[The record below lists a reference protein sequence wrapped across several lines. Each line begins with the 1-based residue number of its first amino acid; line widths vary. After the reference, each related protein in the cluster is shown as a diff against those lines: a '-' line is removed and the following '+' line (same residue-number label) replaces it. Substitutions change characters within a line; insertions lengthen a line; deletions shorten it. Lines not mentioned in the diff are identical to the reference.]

1 MKALFKKCGDWINRH
16 MTLVKVLFVV
26 FVLAVVVHVIFS
38 VSKEISGRQMAESFS
53 RLSPVSI
60 VIMIILG
67 FIAVSPMLI
76 YDFTIVDFLPG
87 KFKKSYIVKTG
98 WITNTLTNI
107 AGFGGVL
114 GASMRSSFYSENA
127 TKKQILY
134 AISKIVIFLLAGLST
149 YCWIAIIMM
158 FNFGFGT
165 NSHDWWWWIVLVL
178 GGLYFP
184 ILFIITRLNDSDY
197 FKDLT
202 PKLEIQLI
210 VGSCLEWLGCAGLF
224 MAIGAFMHQPINLL
238 AVFPVF
244 VVANV
249 VGVASLVPGGL
260 GSFEGTMLVGLMF
273 IGVRPSDAAVWLILY
288 RAFYYIF
295 PVFLGIIFLVVDV
308 FQRFNNFLDGIP
320 KLILQRLAH
329 MFITIFMYFSGI
341 MMLLLAVIPNLVLV
355 NRFYISLEPYSFYF
369 LDQLSTVIVA
379 FLLIGFARGF
389 GSKVKKA
396 FWPTA
401 VILVIALWNT
411 LWKEDFPTNMVVMS
425 VILLGCLWLS
435 YKVLYRQKFTY
446 SWGHALIDLL
456 IFVSAF
462 VVYLII
468 GLLTNFKFAV
478 FHWTN
483 SYLLPSPQVWFA
495 GLLGLILAFLILVLT
510 FRFLSYSKVDWL
522 NQPFDGDR
530 VSNVINE
537 FGGNE
542 VSHLAYVRDKSI
554 YFYQE
559 DGKDQLFFMY
569 KCRANKIMI
578 MGEPI
583 GNMDK
588 LENAIDKFIE
598 DSDNIGYS
606 LVFYEIGEELTMLLH
621 EKGFSFTKAGEEG
634 HVALDTFSIA
644 GKKHR
649 GERALMNKFDRDE
662 YKFEIIQPPFST
674 SFIDEL
680 REVSDNWLKG
690 KPEKGFSLG
699 YFDSYYLNQAPIA
712 VMKDKDNK
720 VVAFANI
727 MPTGDHE
734 MTSIDL
740 MRSSEDA
747 PSGIM
752 DGIFINLFNYVK
764 DEGYNYFNLGMAP
777 LSNVGESRYSFI
789 DEKISNLIYKYGTAF
804 YSFQG
809 LRSYKEKYVSEW
821 TPKYISY
828 RRGNSLVFTMLQ
840 LLVLVNEHVEDTPC
854 EKKSIW
860 KKLFKK

>member
-1 MKALFKKCGDWINRH
+1 MKALFKKCADWINRH
-16 MTLVKVLFVV
+16 MTLVKVLFVL
-26 FVLAVVVHVIFS
+26 FVLVVVVHVIFS
-38 VSKEISGRQMAESFS
+38 VSREISGEQMERSFAT
-53 RLSPVSI
+53 LSPWSI
-60 VIMIILG
+60 FIMIILG
-67 FIAVSPMLI
+67 FVAVSPMLI

-87 KFKKSYIVKTG
+87 KFKKTYIAKTG

-114 GASMRSSFYSENA
+114 GASMRSSFYSKNA

-149 YCWIAIIMM
+149 YCWIALIMM
-158 FNFGFGT
+158 FSFGFGT

-184 ILFIITRLNDSDY
+184 ILLLFTRKNDSEY

-202 PKLEIQLI
+202 LKLELQLI
-210 VGSCLEWLGCAGLF
+210 LGSCLEWLGCAGLF
-224 MAIGAFMHQPINLL
+224 MIIGAFMHQPINLI

-260 GSFEGTMLVGLMF
+260 GSFEGTMLLGLTF
-273 IGVRPSDAAVWLILY
+273 IGVSPSSAAVWLLLY

-295 PVFLGIIFLVVDV
+295 PVALGIVFLVFDIL
-308 FQRFNNFLDGIP
+308 QRLNNFLDDIP
-320 KLILQRLAH
+320 KLIVQKLAH
-329 MFITIFMYFSGI
+329 VFITVFMYFSGI

-355 NRFYISLEPYSFYF
+355 NRFYVSLEPYSFYF
-369 LDQLSTVIVA
+369 LDQLTTVIVA

-396 FWPTA
+396 FWPTT
-401 VILVIALWNT
+401 VILLISMGNT
-411 LWKEDFPTNMVVMS
+411 LWKEDFPPVMIVLS
-425 VILLGCLWLS
+425 LILVICLWLS
-435 YKVLYRQKFTY
+435 YGVLYRDKFTY
-446 SWGHALIDLL
+446 SWGHALVDLF
-456 IFVSAF
+456 IFGISF
-462 VVYLII
+462 VIYAII

-483 SYLLPSPQVWFA
+483 SYLFPSPQVWFA
-495 GLLGLILAFLILVLT
+495 GFLGLILACLILVLT
-510 FRFLSYSKVDWL
+510 YRFLSYSKVDWL
-522 NQPFDGDR
+522 DQPFDAER
-530 VSNVINE
+530 VSNVIND

-569 KCRANKIMI
+569 KCRANKII
-578 MGEPI
+578 VMGEPI
-583 GNMDK
+583 GNLDK
-588 LENAIDKFIE
+588 LEPAIDQFID

-634 HVALDTFSIA
+634 HVALDTFSIS

-662 YKFEIIQPPFST
+662 YKFEIIQPPFSDE
-674 SFIDEL
+674 FIKEL
-680 REVSDNWLKG
+680 KDVSDDWLHG

-699 YFDSYYLNQAPIA
+699 YFDKYYLNQAPIA
-712 VMKDKDNK
+712 VMKDKDNQ

-740 MRSSEDA
+740 MRSSEAA

-764 DEGYNYFNLGMAP
+764 DEGYKFFNLGMAP
-777 LSNVGESRYSFI
+777 LSNVGESRYSFL
-789 DEKISNLIYKYGTAF
+789 DEKICNLIYKYGTAF

-809 LRSYKEKYVSEW
+809 LRSYKEKYVSKW
-821 TPKYISY
+821 APKYISY

-840 LLVLVNEHVEDTPC
+840 LLKLVNEHIDTN
-854 EKKSIW
+854 ESKKSW
-860 KKLFKK
+860 LCKMLKK

>member
-1 MKALFKKCGDWINRH
+1 MKALFKKCVDWINRH
-16 MTLVKVLFVV
+16 MTLVKVLFVL

-38 VSKEISGRQMAESFS
+38 VSKEISGKQMADSFAT
-53 RLSPVSI
+53 LSPLSI
-60 VIMIILG
+60 AIMTILG

-87 KFKKSYIVKTG
+87 RFKTSYIIKTG

-134 AISKIVIFLLAGLST
+134 AISKIVIFLLSGLST
-149 YCWIAIIMM
+149 YCWIALVMM
-158 FNFGFGT
+158 FSFGFGT

-184 ILFIITRLNDSDY
+184 ILLLFTQKNDSEY

-202 PKLEIQLI
+202 LKLELQLI
-210 VGSCLEWLGCAGLF
+210 LGSCLEWLGCAGLF
-224 MAIGAFMHQPINLL
+224 MMIGAFMHQPVNLL

-249 VGVASLVPGGL
+249 IGVASLVPGGL
-260 GSFEGTMLVGLMF
+260 GSFEGTMLLGLTF
-273 IGVRPSDAAVWLILY
+273 IGVSPSSAVVWLLLY

-295 PVFLGIIFLVVDV
+295 PVALGIIFLALDLM
-308 FQRFNNFLDGIP
+308 QRLNKFLDGIP
-320 KLILQRLAH
+320 KFILQKISH
-329 MFITIFMYFSGI
+329 VVITVFMYFSGV
-341 MMLLLAVIPNLVLV
+341 MMLLLAIIPNLVLV
-355 NRFYISLEPYSFYF
+355 NRFYITLEPYSFYF
-369 LDQLSTVIVA
+369 LDQLTTVIVA

-401 VILVIALWNT
+401 TILLISMGNT
-411 LWKEDFPTNMVVMS
+411 LWKEDFPINMVILS
-425 VILLGCLWLS
+425 VVLVICLWLS
-435 YKVLYRQKFTY
+435 YGVLYRQKFTY
-446 SWGHALIDLL
+446 SWGHVLIDLI
-456 IFVSAF
+456 IFGASFICYA
-462 VVYLII
+462 II
-468 GLLTNFKFAV
+468 GLLTNFKFSF

-483 SYLLPSPQVWFA
+483 SYLFPSPQVWFA
-495 GLLGLILAFLILVLT
+495 GFLGLILAFLILVLT
-510 FRFLSYSKVDWL
+510 YRFLSYSKVKWL
-522 NQPFDGDR
+522 SQSFDASR

-542 VSHLAYVRDKSI
+542 VSHLAYVRDKNI

-559 DGKDQLFFMY
+559 NGKDQLFFMY
-569 KCRANKIMI
+569 KQRANKIII

-588 LENAIDKFIE
+588 IEPAIDQFIE

-634 HVALDTFSIA
+634 HVDLNSFSIS

-662 YKFEIIQPPFST
+662 YKFEVIQPPFSHE
-674 SFIDEL
+674 FIQEL
-680 REVSDNWLKG
+680 RKVSDSWLKG

-699 YFDSYYLNQAPIA
+699 YFDKYYLNQAPIA
-712 VMKDKDNK
+712 VMKDRENR

-740 MRSSEDA
+740 MRSSDDA

-764 DEGYNYFNLGMAP
+764 DEGYHYFNLGMAP
-777 LSNVGESRYSFI
+777 LSNVGESRYSFL

-809 LRSYKEKYVSEW
+809 LRSYKEKYVGEW

-840 LLVLVNEHVEDTPC
+840 LLFLVNEHID
-854 EKKSIW
+854 KSSYKHKWINNFFN
-860 KKLFKK
+860 K

>member
-1 MKALFKKCGDWINRH
+1 LKALFKKCVDWINRH
-16 MTLVKVLFVV
+16 MTLVKILFVL
-26 FVLAVVVHVIFS
+26 FVLAVVVHVILS
-38 VSKEISGRQMAESFS
+38 VSKEISGKQMADSFS
-53 RLSPVSI
+53 TLSPLSI
-60 VIMIILG
+60 VIMTILG

-134 AISKIVIFLLAGLST
+134 AISKIVIFLLSGLST
-149 YCWIAIIMM
+149 YCWIALIMM
-158 FNFGFGT
+158 FSFGFGT

-184 ILFIITRLNDSDY
+184 ILLLFTQKNDSDY

-202 PKLEIQLI
+202 LKLELQLI
-210 VGSCLEWLGCAGLF
+210 IGSCLEWLGCAGLF
-224 MAIGAFMHQPINLL
+224 IIIGAFMHQPVNLL

-249 VGVASLVPGGL
+249 IGVASLVPGGL
-260 GSFEGTMLVGLMF
+260 GSFEGTMLLGLTF
-273 IGVRPSDAAVWLILY
+273 IGVSPSSSVVWLLLY

-295 PVFLGIIFLVVDV
+295 PVALGIIFLALDLM
-308 FQRFNNFLDGIP
+308 QRFNNFLDGIP
-320 KLILQRLAH
+320 KFILQKISH
-329 MFITIFMYFSGI
+329 VVITVFMYFSGV
-341 MMLLLAVIPNLVLV
+341 MMLLLAIIPNLVLV
-355 NRFYISLEPYSFYF
+355 NRFYITLEPYSFYF
-369 LDQLSTVIVA
+369 LDQLTTVIVA

-401 VILVIALWNT
+401 AILLISMGNT
-411 LWKEDFPTNMVVMS
+411 LWKEDFPINMMILSAVL
-425 VILLGCLWLS
+425 VICLWLS
-435 YKVLYRQKFTY
+435 YGVLYRQKFTY
-446 SWGHALIDLL
+446 SWGHVLIDLI
-456 IFVSAF
+456 IFGVSF
-462 VVYLII
+462 VCYAII
-468 GLLTNFKFAV
+468 GLLTNFKFSF

-483 SYLLPSPQVWFA
+483 SYLFPSPQVWFA
-495 GLLGLILAFLILVLT
+495 GFLGLILAFLILVLT
-510 FRFLSYSKVDWL
+510 YRFLSYSKVNWL
-522 NQPFDGDR
+522 SQSFDASR

-542 VSHLAYVRDKSI
+542 VSHLAYVRDKNI

-569 KCRANKIMI
+569 KKRANKIII

-588 LENAIDKFIE
+588 IESAIDKFIE

-634 HVALDTFSIA
+634 HVDLNSFSIS

-662 YKFEIIQPPFST
+662 YKFEVIQPPFSDA
-674 SFIDEL
+674 FIQEL
-680 REVSDNWLKG
+680 KRVSDSWLKG

-699 YFDSYYLNQAPIA
+699 YFDKYYLNQAPIA
-712 VMKDKDNK
+712 VMKDRDNK

-740 MRSSEDA
+740 MRSSDDA

-764 DEGYNYFNLGMAP
+764 DEGYRYFNLGMAP
-777 LSNVGESRYSFI
+777 LSNVGESRYSFL

-809 LRSYKEKYVSEW
+809 LRSYKEKYVGEW

-840 LLVLVNEHVEDTPC
+840 LLFLVNEHID
-854 EKKSIW
+854 KSSD
-860 KKLFKK
+860 KHKLFTNLFNK